1 MATPALITLPHFT
14 TTDAWSLGTHI
25 RSLVQTN
32 FPERGVSIRIVT
44 SCKQILFSTI
54 TSPGSSPD
62 AETWLNRKINTVL
75 RYGVSSWAVGESM
88 RAAGLPGK
96 KLSEKVP
103 GCDDAEFAVHGG
115 AVPVVVDGVYGV
127 VAVVAVSGLK
137 QEEDH
142 QLALEGLRWLKE
154 QAGGEC

>member
-1 MATPALITLPHFT
+1 VNT
-14 TTDAWSLGTHI
+14 S
-25 RSLVQTN
+25 
-32 FPERGVSIRIVT
+32 FPDRGVSIRIVT
-44 SCKQILFSTI
+44 ASNQIIFSTV

-62 AETWLNRKINTVL
+62 AETWLKRKINTVL

-103 GCDDAEFAVHGG
+103 GCDDAEYAVHGG
-115 AVPVVVDGVYGV
+115 AVPVFVDGVYGFV
-127 VAVVAVSGLK
+127 GVVAVSGLK

-142 QLALEGLRWLKE
+142 QLAVEGLKWLKE
-154 QAGGEC
+154 QPREEC